1 MSCGQ
6 FQSQLSAYHDGELDA
21 TAMARLDAH
30 LQACASCAAELQALR
45 AMSRAM
51 QMIPPAEM
59 SADAV
64 ARVHAAVDHVM
75 DYSLL
80 PLARSFIG
88 IAASVL
94 IVASA
99 GLWFMRADA
108 PASAPQP
115 WEGAMLATQ
124 NADLSGSN
132 GNSNGLVTGETA
144 IEPDLIVAD
153 LSRTSTMGRRQ

>member
-1 MSCGQ
+1 M
-6 FQSQLSAYHDGELDA
+6 LE
-21 TAMARLDAH
+21 AH
-30 LQACASCAAELQALR
+30 VSDCASCTTQLQSLR

-51 QMIPPAEM
+51 HAIPPAEI

-80 PLARSFIG
+80 PLAQSFIG

-99 GLWFMRADA
+99 GLWFMRTDA

-115 WEGAMLATQ
+115 WEGAMLASQ
-124 NADLSGSN
+124 NADLAGSN
-132 GNSNGLVTGETA
+132 GASNGLIAGETA

-153 LSRTSTMGRRQ
+153 LSRSRRQ

>member
-1 MSCGQ
+1 MRYLHRRAALAASNV
-6 FQSQLSAYHDGELDA
+6 AVH
-21 TAMARLDAH
+21 AR
-30 LQACASCAAELQALR
+30 CAGAE
-45 AMSRAM
+45 
-51 QMIPPAEM
+51 I

-64 ARVHAAVDHVM
+64 ARIHVEVDHVR

-99 GLWFMRADA
+99 ALWFMRPD

-115 WEGAMLATQ
+115 WEGAMLASQ
-124 NADLSGSN
+124 NTDLSASANPSN
-132 GNSNGLVTGETA
+132 GNTL
-144 IEPDLIVAD
+144 EPDLIVAD
-153 LSRTSTMGRRQ
+153 LSRSRRP